1 MPFHD
6 VKNIVQEVYLE
17 DAFTRSRCRAW
28 LVLSSQKYLQA
39 DIIFPGFEVDC
50 RMMIRALSSEFCE
63 LFFSYRHKTPTRFT

>member
-1 MPFHD
+1 MSFHD
-6 VKNIVQEVYLE
+6 VKNIVEELYLE

-50 RMMIRALSSEFCE
+50 RMMIRALSSEFLE
-63 LFFSYRHKTPTRFT
+63 LFISQIDTKPSRFI